1 MLNVRCTLFP
11 VLVLSSGKNTPI
23 MENELSVGQLF
34 GRTFEVL
41 RQNYLSVLP
50 IFIAFGILSTALSSL
65 ISYANPFPSIPSNI
79 GTLTSSEMSALANVV
94 GRYIGF
100 TLANYFLSWSIL
112 YFAAALGLWRMNQ
125 SFGLVPNQE
134 RPNYL
139 GVAATTVFSVVIIE
153 AGIFLLIVG
162 ALILGTMLYLVLAS
176 AVLEKRYG
184 FAAIS
189 RSRQLVSGRWFKT
202 FILLAGVQLMIA
214 IVANLIGGI
223 VGLPFSGGVATW
235 AAVVATNFVTALSF
249 PLVSASML
257 VLYYSNQAREIQTV
271 KKPPSPYD
279 DMRPQPIPGFPV
291 SQRNLCSKC
300 GSSVTQEEKFCHNCG
315 TQLQT

>member
-1 MLNVRCTLFP
+1 M
-11 VLVLSSGKNTPI
+11 SSG
-23 MENELSVGQLF
+23 ENIPVIDHELSVGKLF
-34 GRTFEVL
+34 GRTFDVL

-50 IFIAFGILSTALSSL
+50 IFIAFGIVSTIVSSL

-79 GTLTSSEMSALANVV
+79 ATLTSSELSTLAGVV
-94 GRYIGF
+94 GRYIGY
-100 TLANYFLSWSIL
+100 TLASYLLSWSIL

-125 SFGLVPNQE
+125 SFGLIQNPG

-153 AGIFLLIVG
+153 AGIFLLVVG
-162 ALILGTMLYLVLAS
+162 ALIFGTMLYLVLAS
-176 AVLEKRYG
+176 SVLEKRYG
-184 FAAIS
+184 FAAIA

-202 FILLAGVQLMIA
+202 FILLAGVQLFIA

-223 VGLPFSGGVATW
+223 VGLLFSGGLSTW
-235 AAVVATNFVTALSF
+235 AAVVATNFATALSF

-271 KKPPSPYD
+271 KRPPSPYD

-291 SQRNLCSKC
+291 SQKNLCSKC
-300 GSSVTQEEKFCHNCG
+300 GFSVMQEEKFCHNCG